1 MDYIAIDLMLQL
13 TYALSDIH
21 IKHKNVLSGHNLE
34 FLNDKT
40 GDTQSNQK

>member
-1 MDYIAIDLMLQL
+1 MDYKTNHLMLQL
-13 TYALSDIH
+13 TDACFEIH

-40 GDTQSNQK
+40 GDTQSNQ